1 MFATTVIWYQKS
13 VISDGVEGAGNANTT
28 VICCLYSQMRN
39 AKFLVEVSENTGVIP
54 SHLTPVQIDEHLL
67 LLLLNSYC

>member
-1 MFATTVIWYQKS
+1 MSVTAGCDMNVP
-13 VISDGVEGAGNANTT
+13 VISMLKSTANST

-54 SHLTPVQIDEHLL
+54 SHLTPVQIDGHLL